1 MESRRKMRRLSW
13 MCGVTKK
20 DEDAEV
26 DVWSHEE
33 RRGG

>member
-1 MESRRKMRRLSW
+1 MESQRKIRMLRW
-13 MCGVTKK
+13 MCGVTKR

-33 RRGG
+33 R

>member
-1 MESRRKMRRLSW
+1 MESGGKIRMLRW
-13 MCGVTKK
+13 MCGVRKK

-33 RRGG
+33 R